1 MAPPAG
7 TDEPSKT
14 TSDLLDSASL
24 LLIGGFT
31 ERSKKLVAL
40 FSTLTNEFEVLP
52 NLPVPCESACAAVV
66 SGRLVYV
73 AGGLDENQ
81 DEMGTLQIFDTVTKT
96 WRVSKKELIMK
107 RDGAAAGVI
116 DNVLYITGG
125 QSEDSCGC
133 LSSVEKLDLCNEE
146 SSLLS
151 TTLQVERWLHCV
163 VSKDSWLYII
173 GGQSGDRVLN
183 SCEAINPSTSER
195 QKIFSMRSPRK
206 QFAAVYL
213 NDCIY
218 AMGGISRNGKYLSTV
233 ECFSFKKKSWQFVS
247 SMHKP
252 RCGHSAFVVNK
263 KIYVVGGVDANSVE
277 MYDPQKRSWAIQ
289 CEFEIPRICSAI
301 VGL

>member
-1 MAPPAG
+1 MSPPVHEDDNEE
-7 TDEPSKT
+7 THS
-14 TSDLLDSASL
+14 LDGLSL
-24 LLIGGFT
+24 MLIGGFT
-31 ERSKKLVAL
+31 ERSKKLAAL
-40 FSTLTNEFEVLP
+40 YSTQTKEFEMLP
-52 NLPVPCESACAAVV
+52 NLPVPCESPCSAAVD
-66 SGRLVYV
+66 GRLVYV
-73 AGGLDENQ
+73 AGGLNENQ
-81 DEMGTLQIFDTVTKT
+81 DEIGTLQIYDTVTKT
-96 WRVSKKELIMK
+96 WKVSNKELIMK

-116 DNVLYITGG
+116 NDALYITGG

-133 LSSVEKLDLCNEE
+133 LSSIEKLDLTSEE

-151 TTLQVERWLHCV
+151 ITLQVERWLHCV
-163 VSKDSWLYII
+163 VSKDNWLYIL

-183 SCEAINPSTSER
+183 SCEAINPFTAGR

-218 AMGGISRNGKYLSTV
+218 AIGGMSRNNKYLSTV

-252 RCGHSAFVVNK
+252 RCGHCAYVVDG
-263 KIYVVGGVDANSVE
+263 KIYVVGGVEANSVE
-277 MYDPQKRSWAIQ
+277 MYDPKKRSWSMQ

-301 VGL
+301 VRL